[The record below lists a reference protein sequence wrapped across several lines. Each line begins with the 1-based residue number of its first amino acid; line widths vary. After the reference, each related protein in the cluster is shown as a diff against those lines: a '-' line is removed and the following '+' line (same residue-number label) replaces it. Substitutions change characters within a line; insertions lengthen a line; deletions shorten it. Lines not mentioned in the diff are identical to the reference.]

1 MKKTVLL
8 LLCIITLNSCSLD
21 DEGSTIRSILAEI
34 SANDLPEYFEKGET
48 YEVEVSYLLPDL
60 CHQPL
65 GLQLNRGADFGD
77 ARRDIYVSGVV
88 SYDVELT
95 ECPSEPEDD
104 SELVIDTKFTI
115 LIDEEE
121 PYTFYFWTGT
131 DSTGENIF
139 ETVEVPVLAPG
150 EVPSE

>member
-1 MKKTVLL
+1 MKKTALF

-65 GLQLNRGADFGD
+65 GLQLR
-77 ARRDIYVSGVV
+77 
-88 SYDVELT
+88 T
-95 ECPSEPEDD
+95 
-104 SELVIDTKFTI
+104 
-115 LIDEEE
+115 
-121 PYTFYFWTGT
+121 WTSFQGKA
-131 DSTGENIF
+131 
-139 ETVEVPVLAPG
+139 VLKAG
-150 EVPSE
+150 